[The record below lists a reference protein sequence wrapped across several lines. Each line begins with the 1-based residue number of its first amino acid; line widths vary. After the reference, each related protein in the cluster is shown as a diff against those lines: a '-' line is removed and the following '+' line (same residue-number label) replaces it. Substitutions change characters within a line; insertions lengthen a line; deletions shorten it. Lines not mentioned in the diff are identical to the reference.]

1 VLVCELISRPFANMG
16 ICDDG
21 PYILMAHTLATT
33 GHIVYNGWAAAMI
46 VAQIYLGAAFI
57 KLFGYS
63 FTTVRM
69 STLLIAVIT
78 AFALQRTLV
87 RAGIHERNATIGTLA
102 LVLSPLYLMLS
113 ATFMSDITG
122 LFAIVLCLYGCLRAL
137 QSSTSRSAIGWLCFA
152 VITNALCGTSRQIA
166 WLGIL
171 VMVPSTLWL
180 LRSQRRVLVIG
191 AIVNIIGALFIFACL
206 QWLKHQPYAVPYSPI
221 PNTFPVARAL
231 WHLARTFLDAPF
243 LLLPIMALF
252 LPEIRKSR
260 PRVIAIVS
268 VCFLAYLLTG
278 IVPSHGYHF
287 FPLEPT
293 QNDWV
298 NVHGIYENAN
308 LQGTP
313 PIFLHV
319 GVRVL
324 LTIVSLGGLF
334 GLISSWL
341 HSRRTLPTMDSSTEL
356 SWQQLGVLLVPFTV
370 AYCLLLIPGALIDIM
385 ADRYMLGLLVVL
397 LLCLIRYYQ
406 DRIQPRLPLA
416 SVLLLAI
423 MAIYGIAVTHNMFAL
438 DRARAALAAELRT
451 NGIPDTSVDNGWEYN
466 FVVELQHADHINDP
480 RIVLPAHAY
489 LPTPPPLLPAGC
501 QMWMYDRTPHIHPL
515 YGVSFEPNACYGLAP
530 FAPVHYSRW
539 LASSPG
545 TLYVVRS
552 TPPAKP

>member
-1 VLVCELISRPFANMG
+1 
-16 ICDDG
+16 
-21 PYILMAHTLATT
+21 
-33 GHIVYNGWAAAMI
+33 
-46 VAQIYLGAAFI
+46 
-57 KLFGYS
+57 
-63 FTTVRM
+63 
-69 STLLIAVIT
+69 
-78 AFALQRTLV
+78 
-87 RAGIHERNATIGTLA
+87 
-102 LVLSPLYLMLS
+102 
-113 ATFMSDITG
+113 
-122 LFAIVLCLYGCLRAL
+122 
-137 QSSTSRSAIGWLCFA
+137 
-152 VITNALCGTSRQIA
+152 
-166 WLGIL
+166 
-171 VMVPSTLWL
+171 
-180 LRSQRRVLVIG
+180 
-191 AIVNIIGALFIFACL
+191 
-206 QWLKHQPYAVPYSPI
+206 
-221 PNTFPVARAL
+221 
-231 WHLARTFLDAPF
+231 
-243 LLLPIMALF
+243 
-252 LPEIRKSR
+252 
-260 PRVIAIVS
+260 
-268 VCFLAYLLTG
+268 
-278 IVPSHGYHF
+278 
-287 FPLEPT
+287 
-293 QNDWV
+293 
-298 NVHGIYENAN
+298 
-308 LQGTP
+308 
-313 PIFLHV
+313 
-319 GVRVL
+319 
-324 LTIVSLGGLF
+324 
-334 GLISSWL
+334 
-341 HSRRTLPTMDSSTEL
+341 MDSSTEL